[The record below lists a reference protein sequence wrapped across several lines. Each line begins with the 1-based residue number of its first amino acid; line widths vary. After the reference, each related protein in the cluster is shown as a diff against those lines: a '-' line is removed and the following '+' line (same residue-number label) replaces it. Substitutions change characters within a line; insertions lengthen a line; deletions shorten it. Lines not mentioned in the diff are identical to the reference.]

1 LLRLCAAVSVRRMA
15 MEEIYIRSETETEAR
30 GPFNLEQLVSLADT
44 GQVTAETLY
53 YDATTE
59 QWCAIGSN
67 EELMSQILPQRKKL
81 RIKSKP
87 KVTLLNEEGDS
98 SPPITVDEMLAAAE
112 GRTAETAGKQD
123 PTIAMARAAA
133 VGRWAVIFI
142 LLVCAAGELLPAY
155 EEVMAMDLMKILP
168 HPLVAFGAL
177 DLVLAT
183 LLGLG
188 VVSLYP
194 FIRFR
199 AALGLGFVG
208 FIFWTH
214 GQFAPLLFLAAG
226 SFGLYT
232 STILVSYL
240 PVFMAAA
247 LGLAGLGAVSWFLI
261 S

>member
-1 LLRLCAAVSVRRMA
+1 MA
-15 MEEIYIRSETETEAR
+15 MEEIYIRSESETEAR
-30 GPFNLEQLVSLADT
+30 GPFNLEQLISLADN
-44 GQVTAETLY
+44 GQVTAETLF

-81 RIKSKP
+81 KIKAKL
-87 KVTLLNEEGDS
+87 TLLNEEGDS
-98 SPPITVDEMLAAAE
+98 SPPITVDEILAAAE
-112 GRTAETAGKQD
+112 GRTAETAGRQD

-133 VGRWAVIFI
+133 MGRWAVILMF
-142 LLVCAAGELLPAY
+142 LVCAVGELLPASDA
-155 EEVMAMDLMKILP
+155 VMTLDPMKILP
-168 HPLVAFGAL
+168 YPMVLIGAI

-194 FIRFR
+194 FVRFR
-199 AALGLGFVG
+199 AALGLGFIG
-208 FIFWTH
+208 FIFWTN
-214 GQFAPLLFLAAG
+214 GQVMPFIYLAGG
-226 SFGLYT
+226 SLGLYT
-232 STILVSYL
+232 STIFVTYM
-240 PVFMAAA
+240 PVFLAAG